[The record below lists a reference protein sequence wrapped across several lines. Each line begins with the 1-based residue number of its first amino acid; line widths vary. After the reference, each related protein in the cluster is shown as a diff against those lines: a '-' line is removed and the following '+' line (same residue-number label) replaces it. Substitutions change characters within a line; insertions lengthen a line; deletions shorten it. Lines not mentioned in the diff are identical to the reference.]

1 MGAAT
6 SRVHLPSA
14 VYPPPTDKE
23 AGHGVDLTGIVPGQ
37 PGARA
42 HPLPA
47 SSSTEGQLKRLSA
60 PATELPPPRWRRDLS
75 IAHIET
81 VFEEWPV
88 TFQTAPRRLVDPP
101 VPVHGECRGRD
112 QPARRQAGKRPPSKG
127 AHRRSLAADC
137 RWPNRTP
144 RSCLVRFSKHGAFY
158 LLGSAG
164 M

>member
-47 SSSTEGQLKRLSA
+47 SSSTEGQLN
-60 PATELPPPRWRRDLS
+60 
-75 IAHIET
+75 
-81 VFEEWPV
+81 
-88 TFQTAPRRLVDPP
+88 
-101 VPVHGECRGRD
+101 GY
-112 QPARRQAGKRPPSKG
+112 RRQ
-127 AHRRSLAADC
+127 RRSFPLRA
-137 RWPNRTP
+137 
-144 RSCLVRFSKHGAFY
+144 GAEI
-158 LLGSAG
+158 SA
-164 M
+164 